1 MQPSYTGNMAVNVE
15 IWSDVV
21 CPWCYIGKRRFES
34 ALAQF
39 PHRDAVN
46 VVWRSFELD
55 PNAPQQYPGTLDEM
69 LAHKMGTTPERAAAL
84 NARVIG
90 LAAGEGLDYHL
101 DVARPGNTFD
111 AHRLLHLAKAR
122 GLQAEA
128 KERLMRGYFTEGMPV
143 GDGEALVSALAEVG
157 IDAEEACAVLAG
169 DDYTADV
176 LADEQRAAAFGIHG
190 VPFVAIDERY
200 SVSGAQPAEVFLQ
213 ALETAWAASHPL
225 TLVGGDTA
233 DEDACEG
240 DNCAI

>member
-1 MQPSYTGNMAVNVE
+1 VNVE

-39 PHRDAVN
+39 PHRDDVHI
-46 VVWRSFELD
+46 VWRSFELD

-69 LAHKMGTTPERAAAL
+69 LAAKMHTTTERAAAM

-101 DVARPGNTFD
+101 DQAHPGNTFA
-111 AHRLLHLAKAR
+111 AHRLLHLARER

-128 KERLMRGYFTEGMPV
+128 KERLMQGYFTEGMPV
-143 GDGEALVSALAEVG
+143 GDAEALVAAVAEIG
-157 IDAEEACAVLAG
+157 IGADEARAVLAG
-169 DDYTADV
+169 DDYSAEVT
-176 LADEQRAAAFGIHG
+176 ADEQRAAAFGIHG

-200 SVSGAQPAEVFLQ
+200 GISGAQPAVVFLQ
-213 ALETAWAASHPL
+213 ALETAWAAAHPL
-225 TLVGGDTA
+225 TIVGSDTA
-233 DEDACEG
+233 DGEVCAD
-240 DNCAI
+240 DSCAI

>member
-1 MQPSYTGNMAVNVE
+1 MAVNVE

-21 CPWCYIGKRRFES
+21 CPWCYFGKRRFES

-69 LAHKMGTTPERAAAL
+69 LAHTMGTTPERAAAL

-101 DVARPGNTFD
+101 DIARPGNTFD

-157 IDAEEACAVLAG
+157 IDAEEACAVRRQTKQIPTRPGEVRDQRRQWRARLEGQILDLSQRQPSLAWQLR
-169 DDYTADV
+169 T
-176 LADEQRAAAFGIHG
+176 
-190 VPFVAIDERY
+190 
-200 SVSGAQPAEVFLQ
+200 
-213 ALETAWAASHPL
+213 
-225 TLVGGDTA
+225 
-233 DEDACEG
+233 EG
-240 DNCAI
+240 E

>member
-1 MQPSYTGNMAVNVE
+1 MNVE

-39 PHRDAVN
+39 PHREAVN

-55 PNAPQQYPGTLDEM
+55 PNAPPQYPGTLDEM
-69 LAHKMGTTPERAAAL
+69 LANKMGMTPERAATL
-84 NARVIG
+84 NAGVIG

-101 DVARPGNTFD
+101 DIARPGNTFD
-111 AHRLLHLAKAR
+111 AHRLLQLAKER

-157 IDAEEACAVLAG
+157 IDADEARAVLAG
-169 DDYTADV
+169 DEYAADV

-200 SVSGAQPAEVFLQ
+200 GVSGAQPVEVFLHV
-213 ALETAWAASHPL
+213 LETAWAASQPL
-225 TLVGGDTA
+225 TLVGSDMA
-233 DEDACEG
+233 EEDACEG
-240 DNCAI
+240 DSCAI